1 MASRRHLVRMLEAL
15 ERTGQLQGPMLITP
29 LQALCSESFPGQ
41 QVPEAMEWLLSRGV
55 DPNGLADK
63 DATDAVYALLGEDD
77 HSPTRYDEPSKRPLC
92 LLMGTFAHYER
103 GNVDDADEQEVR
115 AVLLKEL
122 EILLRHGA
130 KADAPLEP
138 SSRLLQSIPRV
149 KELLD
154 QYGVEY
160 RTIPSA

>member
-1 MASRRHLVRMLEAL
+1 MLK
-15 ERTGQLQGPMLITP
+15 TP

-41 QVPEAMEWLLSRGV
+41 QVPEAMEWLLARGT

-63 DATDAVYALLGEDD
+63 DATDAVFALLGEDD
-77 HSPTRYDEPSKRPLC
+77 PSPTRYDEPSKRPLC
-92 LLMGTFAHYER
+92 LLMNSLGFRAYYDVDEYEE
-103 GNVDDADEQEVR
+103 AVR

-138 SSRLLQSIPRV
+138 GSRLLQGIPRV

-154 QYGVEY
+154 RYGVEY
-160 RTIPSA
+160 RTIPSAGAASES